1 MILSKFA
8 QKIEKNGYVCRF
20 NSLKNVPVFYKTEL
34 DAKLEECICNS
45 ECGFHS
51 EEIALLISELERAK
65 VIVPSSDFDDSIIGA
80 IRNCVKKPYPAILYI
95 LLTEKCNF
103 ACDYC
108 FIERHMD
115 QAKTHVMTK
124 EIALKAL
131 DFYASQISKDPDLFE
146 EEKNILFYGGEPLSN
161 YEVLKFTAQKIQEY
175 IASGKL
181 PKKTNVSMVTN
192 GAFITEEIAKEL
204 KSLNVS
210 FSISLDGATPQA
222 NACRKYHNGK
232 PAYDDII
239 KGLENAKTAGC
250 ECGLSVTL
258 SQEALKEGNLLFDM
272 IDKYQIKSIGFNIL
286 LTDSVYS
293 VPEQY
298 FVDVSQFIVDAFKIF
313 REKGVYEDRIMRK
326 VKAFVEH
333 RLHFQDCAAEGGNQL
348 VIAPDGEVGLCHGYL
363 STRETFVTNVDNY
376 DFDITQDP
384 IFLDWNK
391 RTPFN
396 MPQCQDCMALGVCGG
411 GCALNAKANGKSIWD
426 LDERF
431 CIHAKATL
439 EFLIWDLFEQI
450 TSEYS
455 AKQ

>member
-1 MILSKFA
+1 MFFVSKFA
-8 QKIEKNGYVCRF
+8 QKIEKDGYICRF
-20 NSLKNVPVFYKTEL
+20 NSLKNVPVFYKKEL
-34 DAKLEECICNS
+34 DAKLEEVINTNLF
-45 ECGFHS
+45 ECDD
-51 EEIALLISELERAK
+51 EISCLISELEKAK
-65 VIVPSSDFDDSIIGA
+65 VIVPTKEYDDA
-80 IRNCVKKPYPAILYI
+80 ILNAVRNCVKKPYPAILYI
-95 LLTEKCNF
+95 MLTEKCNF

-115 QAKTHVMTK
+115 QSKTNVMTK
-124 EIALKAL
+124 DIALKAL
-131 DFYASQISKDPDLFE
+131 DFYVHQINKVPELFE

-175 IASGKL
+175 KKIGKL

-204 KSLNVS
+204 KELNVS

-222 NACRKYHNGK
+222 NICRKYHSGK

-239 KGLENAKTAGC
+239 KGLENAKVAGC

-258 SQEALKEGNLLFDM
+258 SQEALKEGNLLFDL
-272 IDKYQIKSIGFNIL
+272 IDKYQIKSMGFNIL

-298 FVDVSQFIVDAFKIF
+298 FIDVSQFIVDAFKIF
-313 REKGVYEDRIMRK
+313 RDKGIYEDRIMRK
-326 VKAFVEH
+326 VNAFVEH
-333 RLHFQDCAAEGGNQL
+333 KLHFQDCAAEGGNQL
-348 VIAPDGEVGLCHGYL
+348 VVAPDGEVGLCHGYL
-363 STRETFVTNVDNY
+363 STRETFVTNVN
-376 DFDITQDP
+376 DFDFDMTTDP
-384 IFLDWNK
+384 VFLDWNK

-396 MPQCQDCMALGVCGG
+396 MPQCENCMALGTCGG

-431 CIHAKATL
+431 CVHAKATI

-450 TSEYS
+450 KTETMN
-455 AKQ
+455 